1 MKRKLNEFK
10 IPQDVIAFPLK
21 NKWVIMNIFTK
32 TAIGV
37 EKKLFEI
44 FNDENLNL
52 SDEKINSFNKK
63 FLIWDIS
70 KFSNEDGLL
79 ADPSR
84 FLRNEDEWENKKEL
98 ELKEVL
104 KFLEAK
110 FLIIKKDKE
119 YRNKFQRKKSILDS
133 ENFGNFH
140 DQLGQH
146 LMLNLRKSP
155 EKWWVEQ
162 KFNQDYTSTKKNL
175 YDAIQSN
182 FLEKYFSRKIKSE
195 HTVVD
200 IGCGVGYYSN
210 MMAKKGAKVT
220 GVDPN
225 PEYIKIAEKNAVP
238 NTEFIVMDIGNSEEL
253 KKIPNESADI
263 VFMSDA
269 LLFYFVSPD
278 TKKTPNLERLFL
290 DIRRILKPNGTF
302 VSVEPHYIFWLSP
315 WLGEEEY
322 PYTIL
327 TEYNNKKFGVTTT
340 ISKLIQSFSK
350 GGFSITWME
359 ELTPDDSFKNI
370 DSRAY
375 NFAMEFPLWQLFEL
389 SKRDLS

>member
-1 MKRKLNEFK
+1 LNK
-10 IPQDVIAFPLK
+10 YNISQDVIVFHIQ

-32 TAIGV
+32 TTIGV
-37 EKKLFEI
+37 EQKFFEI
-44 FNDENLNL
+44 FNNENLNL
-52 SDEKINSFNKK
+52 SDKKINSFKEK

-84 FLRNEDEWENKKEL
+84 FLRNEYDWKNKKEL
-98 ELKEVL
+98 ELKEVINI
-104 KFLEAK
+104 LEEK
-110 FLIIKKDKE
+110 FLIINKDKE

-146 LMLNLRKSP
+146 LILNLRKSP
-155 EKWWVEQ
+155 EKWWTEQ
-162 KFNQDYTSTKKNL
+162 KFNQDYSSTKNNL
-175 YDAIQSN
+175 YDAIQSK
-182 FLEKYFSRKIKSE
+182 FLEKYFSSKIKSE
-195 HTVVD
+195 YTVVD

-210 MMAKKGAKVT
+210 MMAKNGAKVL

-238 NTEFIVMDIGNSEEL
+238 NTEFMVMDIGNSEEL
-253 KKIPNESADI
+253 RKIPNGSADI

-278 TKKTPNLERLFL
+278 VKKKPNLEKLFS

-302 VSVEPHYIFWLSP
+302 ISVEPHYIFWLSP
-315 WLGEEEY
+315 WLGEEEC

-327 TEYNNKKFGVTTT
+327 TEYNNKKFGVTAT

-350 GGFSITWME
+350 GGFSVTWME

-389 SKRDLS
+389 SKRD

>member
-1 MKRKLNEFK
+1 MNEFK
-10 IPQDVIAFPLK
+10 IPQDVIAFPIK

-32 TAIGV
+32 TTIGV
-37 EKKLFEI
+37 EGKIFEI
-44 FNDENLNL
+44 FNNGTLNL
-52 SDEKINSFNKK
+52 LDEQINAIKKK

-84 FLRNEDEWENKKEL
+84 FLRNEHEWGNKKEL

-104 KFLEAK
+104 KILEEK
-110 FLIIKKDKE
+110 FLIINKYNE

-155 EKWWVEQ
+155 EKWWTEQ

-175 YDAIQSN
+175 YDAIQSK
-182 FLEKYFSRKIKSE
+182 FLEKYFSKKIKSE
-195 HTVVD
+195 YRVVD

-220 GVDPN
+220 GIDPN
-225 PEYIKIAEKNAVP
+225 LEYIKIAKKNAVP
-238 NTEFIVMDIGNSEEL
+238 NTEFLVMDIGNSEEL
-253 KKIPNESADI
+253 RKIPNESADI

-278 TKKTPNLERLFL
+278 VKKKPNLEKLFS
-290 DIRRILKPNGTF
+290 DIKRILKRNGTF
-302 VSVEPHYIFWLSP
+302 ISVEPHYIFWLSP
-315 WLGEEEY
+315 WLGEKEN

-327 TEYNNKKFGVTTT
+327 TEYNNKKFGVTAT

-350 GGFSITWME
+350 GGFSVTWME

-370 DSRAY
+370 DERAY

-389 SKRDLS
+389 TKRDLS

>member
-1 MKRKLNEFK
+1 LNKFK
-10 IPQDVIAFPLK
+10 IPQEVIAFPIK
-21 NKWVIMNIFTK
+21 NKWIIMNIFTK
-32 TAIGV
+32 TTIGV
-37 EKKLFEI
+37 EKKLFKI
-44 FNDENLNL
+44 FNDKNLNL
-52 SDEKINSFNKK
+52 SDEKIDSFNEK

-84 FLRNEDEWENKKEL
+84 FLRNEYEWKNKKEL

-104 KFLEAK
+104 KILEDK
-110 FLIIKKDKE
+110 FLIIRNDKE

-133 ENFGNFH
+133 KNFGNFH

-155 EKWWVEQ
+155 EKWWTEQ
-162 KFNQDYTSTKKNL
+162 KFNQDYTSTKNNL
-175 YDAIQSN
+175 YDAIQSK
-182 FLEKYFSRKIKSE
+182 FLEKYFTRKIKSE
-195 HTVVD
+195 YTVVD

-210 MMAKKGAKVT
+210 MMAKNGAKVI

-225 PEYIKIAEKNAVP
+225 PEYLKIAEKNAMP
-238 NTEFIVMDIGNSEEL
+238 NTEFMMMDIGNSEEL

-263 VFMSDA
+263 IFMSDA

-278 TKKTPNLERLFL
+278 TKKKPNLEKLFS

-315 WLGEEEY
+315 WLGEEEH

-327 TEYNNKKFGVTTT
+327 TEYNNKKFGVTAT

-359 ELTPDDSFKNI
+359 ELTPDNSFKNI

-389 SKRDLS
+389 CKRDLT